1 MESIKGQ
8 EKLGMNIYCGFVF
21 HLENYRF
28 CLYKLLDLANKFA
41 LFSCLKTYDSQAYS
55 PSEDAVN
62 IPG

>member
-1 MESIKGQ
+1 
-8 EKLGMNIYCGFVF
+8 MNIYSGFVF

-55 PSEDAVN
+55 PCEGAVN